1 MYTNILVP
9 FDGSEC
15 SRRAL
20 ATASELG
27 TCDVPVDITVLQVTG
42 MTDFDYSSFEVAARM
57 AGLGD
62 LDESQVDTLRENYL
76 SASREQ
82 MHEQVSQYFDSLPE
96 SIDIKIIVKRGNPR
110 DIICQYANENDIDL
124 IVMGRRGLSGI
135 RGALGSVSTAVLRGT
150 DLPVL
155 VIK

>member
-9 FDGSEC
+9 FDGSDC

-20 ATASELG
+20 ATAIEMG
-27 TCDVPVDITVLQVTG
+27 TCAEPVDITVLQVTG

-62 LDESQVDTLRENYL
+62 LDEQQVDTFRESYL

-82 MHEQVSQYFDSLPE
+82 MHEQVAQYFDSLPE
-96 SIDIKIIVKRGNPR
+96 NIDVKIVVKRGNPR
-110 DIICQYANENDIDL
+110 DIICEYAKENEIDC